1 MSSKVSQAVCVH
13 ITKQNYSST
22 KKNGSPYLGSYPN
35 KRDLRGRL
43 YEDFQ
48 PGLKFQLVKRIEI
61 SIRLNSKLLFKMTLP
76 LHVEKFQ
83 YSLYSQYTQYSQ
95 LKFQLGLAKPRWNF
109 IQGWKFQIFQ
119 IIDIFPTWNENV
131 ILRTCKLL
139 VFFLKNKRWRLHK
152 HVSNDV
158 TQVYQS
164 HNMFTRIQKFHRIP
178 WNI

>member
-1 MSSKVSQAVCVH
+1 MCTYHKAELQ
-13 ITKQNYSST
+13 QYQ
-22 KKNGSPYLGSYPN
+22 KNGLPYLGSYPN

-95 LKFQLGLAKPRWNF
+95 LKFQLGLAKPR
-109 IQGWKFQIFQ
+109 
-119 IIDIFPTWNENV
+119 
-131 ILRTCKLL
+131 
-139 VFFLKNKRWRLHK
+139 
-152 HVSNDV
+152 
-158 TQVYQS
+158 
-164 HNMFTRIQKFHRIP
+164 
-178 WNI
+178 